1 MSAWQRDRAQ
11 RRFVKARGKHE
22 RTKLER
28 GETVVIEED
37 RPTAQLE
44 ALVVHAAKVG
54 GHVDIAVPIRA
65 SQAARLNA
73 IADGCHVRLRNVSRV
88 VVK

>member
-1 MSAWQRDRAQ
+1 MRLL
-11 RRFVKARGKHE
+11 E
-22 RTKLER
+22 RTRLER
-28 GETVVIEED
+28 GETVVVDDD

-44 ALVVHAAKVG
+44 ALVDHAAKVG
-54 GHVDIAVPIRA
+54 GHVVIAVPIRA

-73 IADGCHVRLRNVSRV
+73 IADGRHVTMRNVSRV